1 MGTGV
6 PKRKASALINM
17 MPQIT
22 TTAMYNRS
30 TFAARMAAMMN
41 AANNMS
47 NNAKVSADGED
58 MAMVF
63 GAKSTIDE
71 ASIRYVKDGILCQ
84 DGIRR
89 YVYRAVIASRDRIDR
104 YGNPYTVKDVHLYLE
119 DGGEPTDTY
128 VSYPAGQA
136 IAQLPDGTELEPDT
150 CRKYKCT
157 RLGSTSDKIFVDGE
171 VKK

>member
-1 MGTGV
+1 
-6 PKRKASALINM
+6 
-17 MPQIT
+17 
-22 TTAMYNRS
+22 MYNKS
-30 TFAARMAAMMN
+30 SFAARMAAMMN

-47 NNAKVSADGED
+47 NTRARVSEDGED

-63 GAKSTIDE
+63 GAKSSIDE

-89 YVYRAVIASRDRIDR
+89 HAYRAVIADRQRIDR
-104 YGNPYTVKDVHLYLE
+104 YGTPYLVKDVHLYLV
-119 DGGEPTDTY
+119 DGDEPTESY

-136 IAQLPDGTELEPDT
+136 IADLPAGTELEPDT

>member
-1 MGTGV
+1 
-6 PKRKASALINM
+6 
-17 MPQIT
+17 
-22 TTAMYNRS
+22 MYNRS

-41 AANNMS
+41 AANANNMS
-47 NNAKVSADGED
+47 NTRARVSEDGED

-63 GAKSTIDE
+63 GAKSSIDE
-71 ASIRYVKDGILCQ
+71 SSIRWVKDGILCQ
-84 DGIRR
+84 DSVRR
-89 YVYRAVIASRDRIDR
+89 HVYRAVLADRERVDR

-119 DGGEPTDTY
+119 DNGEMTDTY

-136 IAQLPDGTELEPDT
+136 IANLPAGTELVPDT